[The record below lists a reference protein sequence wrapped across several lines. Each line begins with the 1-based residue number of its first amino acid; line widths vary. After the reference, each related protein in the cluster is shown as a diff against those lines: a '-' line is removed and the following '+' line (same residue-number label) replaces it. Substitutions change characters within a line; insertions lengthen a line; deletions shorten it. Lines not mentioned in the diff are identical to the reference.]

1 MRESEKR
8 AMEQGEARDKAKR
21 RPSLMA
27 NSSAVRMEAVG
38 GNLQA
43 VARDLDGT
51 YSAAPTDGGSW

>member
-1 MRESEKR
+1 MKR
-8 AMEQGEARDKAKR
+8 ATEQGEAKDFVVL

-27 NSSAVRMEAVG
+27 KSSAVRIEAVA

-51 YSAAPTDGGSW
+51 